1 MLHSPSGL
9 NVAFQLEIYILCM
22 VIGSVRRSEREFIDR
37 FRSAV
42 SRLSADD
49 DWKTAEWA
57 KVIG

>member
-49 DWKTAEWA
+49 D
-57 KVIG
+57 